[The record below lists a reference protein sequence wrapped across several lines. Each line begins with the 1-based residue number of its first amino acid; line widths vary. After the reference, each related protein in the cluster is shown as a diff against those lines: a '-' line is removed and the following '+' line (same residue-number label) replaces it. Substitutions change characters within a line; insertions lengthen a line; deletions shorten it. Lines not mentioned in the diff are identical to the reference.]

1 MKTKIL
7 PLAGLA
13 ALVVLQAAVA
23 WNGRLLWK
31 GRDAA
36 SGPGERILA
45 LGRAEAVFPWNGE
58 VAFELGKAHF
68 EKGSDALGDPAER
81 DRSFGLAVE
90 AFLRSLRLDPG
101 RAAVHFHLAQ
111 TLLYMSYLSLPA
123 PLPHFEEYKRAA
135 RLTGHNTQIFF
146 DVGKV
151 LLGRWPALSPE
162 EKEFAVDV
170 LRRSLSGRDEG
181 RLREIL
187 ETWRIEVLDYGLI
200 GSILAEDAETL
211 RTYARFLG
219 ERGLSREARQAALA
233 RAERLEFLRAAA
245 ELDEGRRDA
254 EAFRLPEASARYRA
268 ALAALGGIRRY
279 QALAGL
285 ELVDPSEFDRL
296 RRSALRLLAM
306 NRVEE
311 MRSLVDEDGAIA
323 AYLAS
328 GDDFTGL
335 GEFELFL
342 KERGL
347 LGEGPTASAPFN
359 DFPTLAFRMTLDFQ
373 MNRYRDIVRVG
384 DLLASSSVVVAPSGR
399 PSYVRILRLIGEAD
413 LKLDYIYEAERYFR
427 MALEVEPESLDA
439 LLGLERCYGRL
450 NDEAK
455 AAEVRREIDRLTGP
469 AAIDLG
475 GKRLGKGETLALDLA
490 ADGRPATL
498 RIVFAA
504 DRPDGGPLVAVFLN
518 GQVVWEGDAAS
529 GPAVFPVTLLAG
541 RSSLEIEAVG
551 GAVTLLSISRES
563 LPLSGW

>member
-13 ALVVLQAAVA
+13 ALVALQASVV

-31 GRDAA
+31 GQDAA
-36 SGPGERILA
+36 SGPGEKIRV
-45 LGRAEAVFPWNGE
+45 LGRAEAVFPWNEE

-68 EKGSDALGDPAER
+68 ERGAEALGDPAER

-101 RAAVHFHLAQ
+101 RPAVHFHLAQ

-123 PLPHFEEYKRAA
+123 PLPYFEEYKRAA

-151 LLGRWPALSPE
+151 LLGRWPDLTPE
-162 EKEFAVDV
+162 EKEFAVDI
-170 LRRSLSGRDEG
+170 LRRSLSGRNEG
-181 RLREIL
+181 RLGEIL
-187 ETWRIEVLDYGLI
+187 ETWRIEVLDYSLVGR
-200 GSILAEDAETL
+200 ILPEDAASL

-219 ERGLSREARQAALA
+219 ERALSREERRAALA

-254 EAFRLPEASARYRA
+254 EAFRLPEASARYRT

-285 ELVDPSEFDRL
+285 ELVDPAEFDRL

-311 MRSLVDEDGAIA
+311 TRSLVDEDGAIA

-328 GDDFTGL
+328 GDDFPGL
-335 GEFELFL
+335 GEFESFL

-347 LGEGPTASAPFN
+347 LGEGPTAAAPFK

-399 PSYVRILRLIGEAD
+399 PSYVRILRLVGEAD

-427 MALEVEPESLDA
+427 MALGVEPESLEA
-439 LLGLERCYGRL
+439 LLGLERCYARL

-469 AAIDLG
+469 AVIDLG

-498 RIVFAA
+498 RIGFAPE
-504 DRPDGGPLVAVFLN
+504 RPEGGSLVAVFLN
-518 GQVVWEGDAAS
+518 GQVVWEGDAAA
-529 GPAVFPVTLLAG
+529 GPAVFPASLPAG
-541 RSSLEIEAVG
+541 RNSLEIEAVG
-551 GAVTLLSISRES
+551 GAVALLSVTRES
-563 LPLSGW
+563 PSLSGW